1 MTPTEAVAFVEKM
14 KAAAPHINFEW
25 DTPKAW
31 AAALADIDW
40 DEAHAALLNAIRKT
54 PWITPAVIQDE
65 VRAMRAEKL
74 KHYIVPPPPNPDD
87 VAGYL
92 HALRAAPRAALHA
105 AATSPLSL
113 ESGLDP
119 VTKTRREHLRAG
131 SPRMVDPAT
140 TKPDTD
146 RRSHTARQALAEAR
160 RKCAA
165 ASARLRTNSAGLS
178 ETEKQAREQAARLRT
193 QPRPPRKGDPK
204 TLSVAEIQTVL
215 KEARRGQS

>member
-1 MTPTEAVAFVEKM
+1 QDPPQRRHPPRRHPTRPRPLDDQRAPPLNPAQRRQRSHEHPQQQRRRLPRRPTTHLPATKHPGDVRRRTRRSRATRTRHEGGNRMTPTQAVAFVEKM

-40 DEAHAALLNAIRKT
+40 DEAHAALLTAIRKT

-87 VAGYL
+87 VVGYL
-92 HALRAAPRAALHA
+92 HALRAAPRAALRA

-113 ESGLDP
+113 ESGLD
-119 VTKTRREHLRAG
+119 
-131 SPRMVDPAT
+131 
-140 TKPDTD
+140 
-146 RRSHTARQALAEAR
+146 
-160 RKCAA
+160 
-165 ASARLRTNSAGLS
+165 
-178 ETEKQAREQAARLRT
+178 
-193 QPRPPRKGDPK
+193 
-204 TLSVAEIQTVL
+204 
-215 KEARRGQS
+215 

>member
-1 MTPTEAVAFVEKM
+1 
-14 KAAAPHINFEW
+14 PHINFEW

-74 KHYIVPPPPNPDD
+74 KHYVVPPPPNPDD
-87 VAGYL
+87 VVGYL
-92 HALRAAPRAALHA
+92 HALRAAPRPALRA

-113 ESGLDP
+113 DSGLDP
-119 VTKTRREHLRAG
+119 ATKTRLEHARAR
-131 SPRMVDPAT
+131 SPPTAAPTTTDPH
-140 TKPDTD
+140 TD
-146 RRSHTARQALAEAR
+146 RRSHTARHAPAEAR
-160 RKCAA
+160 RQCAA
-165 ASARLRTNSAGLS
+165 ANARLRTNSAGLS
-178 ETEKQAREQAARLRT
+178 ETEKQAREQAARLRN
-193 QPRPPRKGDPK
+193 QPCPPRKGDPK

-215 KEARRGQS
+215 KEVRRGQS